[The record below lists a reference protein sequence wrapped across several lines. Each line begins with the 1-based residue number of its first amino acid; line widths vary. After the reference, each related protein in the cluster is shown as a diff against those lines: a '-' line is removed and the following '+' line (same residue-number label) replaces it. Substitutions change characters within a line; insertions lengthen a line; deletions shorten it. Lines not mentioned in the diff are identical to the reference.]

1 MTANLKFRET
11 HVQELCPYTHI
22 LLGYV
27 QEDIT
32 QLGLDCFVHKKN
44 LEHLG
49 FM

>member
-11 HVQELCPYTHI
+11 HVQELSPYIHI

-27 QEDIT
+27 QENIT
-32 QLGLDCFVHKKN
+32 QLGLDCFVQEKI